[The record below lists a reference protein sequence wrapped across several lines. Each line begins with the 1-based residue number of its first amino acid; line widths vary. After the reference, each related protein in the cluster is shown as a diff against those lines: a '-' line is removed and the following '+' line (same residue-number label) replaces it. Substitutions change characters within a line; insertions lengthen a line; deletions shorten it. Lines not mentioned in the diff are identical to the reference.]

1 MEKKRGPGRGNP
13 KWFKNISRLKKNRNY
28 CTQELEILLG
38 ASARTI
44 AARFK
49 SRGICGKSGADRLR
63 TYWSGEKILGIIEPD
78 HSQPSLF

>member
-1 MEKKRGPGRGNP
+1 MEKKRGPGSGNP
-13 KWFKNISRLKKNRNY
+13 KWFKNISRLKNNRNY

-49 SRGICGKSGADRLR
+49 SRVDI
-63 TYWSGEKILGIIEPD
+63 
-78 HSQPSLF
+78 